1 MDFLT
6 QVAKHHDIYV
16 RNVVNMGAGSYA
28 EDIVQEMYLRLD
40 KYSAAEKCITNGKV
54 NKHYIWRIL
63 YSLSKDY
70 FKESNKVKNVDL
82 DTVYSLSV
90 DQEDTEKED
99 AYERVMQKMFRELDN
114 LDTDEGYKYNKE
126 LFTLYADSLM
136 SMRKLSAAT
145 NISLTSIFHT
155 LKNCKIYLS
164 DELSE
169 DIEDF
174 NNGDY
179 ELIK

>member
-1 MDFLT
+1 
-6 QVAKHHDIYV
+6 
-16 RNVVNMGAGSYA
+16 
-28 EDIVQEMYLRLD
+28 
-40 KYSAAEKCITNGKV
+40 
-54 NKHYIWRIL
+54 
-63 YSLSKDY
+63 
-70 FKESNKVKNVDL
+70 
-82 DTVYSLSV
+82 
-90 DQEDTEKED
+90 
-99 AYERVMQKMFRELDN
+99 MQKMFRELDN

-145 NISLTSIFHT
+145 SISLTSIFHT

-164 DELSE
+164 DELRE
-169 DIEDF
+169 EIEDF